1 LWLTAAGIN
10 DNLINQSSY

>member
-1 LWLTAAGIN
+1 LTAAGIN